1 MRIARIA
8 TRTGRH
14 HVVQDTDRW
23 LEIADPFAA
32 QPQYTGN
39 EFPVGAVQLLA
50 PVQPLVILGMAHN
63 GPGDRELP
71 RQAFLKSPRTLV
83 GPGDEI
89 LIDERLGQVNVE
101 GELAVVIRHHC
112 RNLTAQQ
119 VPGAILGYTIGNDVT
134 AVDQVALDEKMTQAK
149 HGDGFTPLGPWI
161 ETELDPS
168 AVPITVRVN
177 GEGQVS
183 ASTAQLAWNITEQ
196 LVYLTAYLSLGPGDV
211 VLTGAPGTFTPVKPG
226 DRSEIEIGGIGAL
239 SNPVRASNTER
250 SQCHT

>member
-8 TRTGRH
+8 TPTGRH
-14 HVVQDTDRW
+14 HAVQDTDRW

-32 QPQYTGN
+32 QPRFTGN
-39 EFPVGAVQLLA
+39 EYPVGTVRLLA
-50 PVQPLVILGMAHN
+50 PVQPLVVLGMAHN

-71 RQAFLKSPRTLV
+71 RQAFLKSPRTVV
-83 GPGDEI
+83 GPDDDI
-89 LIDERLGQVNVE
+89 LVDERLGQVNIE

-112 RNLTAQQ
+112 RNLTPEQ
-119 VPGAILGYTIGNDVT
+119 VPGAILGFTIGNDVT

-149 HGDGFTPLGPWI
+149 HGDGFTPIGPWI

-177 GEGQVS
+177 DEGRVN

-196 LVYLTAYLSLGPGDV
+196 LVYLTSYLSLGPGDI

-226 DRSEIEIGGIGAL
+226 DHSEIALGGIGAL
-239 SNPVRASNTER
+239 SNPVRAR
-250 SQCHT
+250 

>member
-14 HVVQDTDRW
+14 HVIQDDDRW
-23 LEIADPFAA
+23 LEITDPFA
-32 QPQYTGN
+32 PEPHFTGN
-39 EFPVGAVQLLA
+39 SFAMGAVRLLA
-50 PVQPLVILGMAHN
+50 PVQPLVVLGMAHN

-71 RQAFLKSPRTLV
+71 RQAFLKSPRTVV
-83 GPGDEI
+83 GPDDEI
-89 LIDERLGQVNVE
+89 LVDERLGQVNVE

-112 RNLTAQQ
+112 RNLTAEQ

-161 ETELDPS
+161 ETELDP
-168 AVPITVRVN
+168 ATLPILVRVN
-177 GEGQVS
+177 EVEQAG
-183 ASTAQLAWNITEQ
+183 ATTAALAWNITEQ
-196 LVYLTAYLSLGPGDV
+196 LVYLTSYLSLGPGDV

-226 DRSEIEIGGIGAL
+226 DHAQIEIGGIGAL
-239 SNPVRASNTER
+239 SNPVRAW
-250 SQCHT
+250 

>member
-8 TRTGRH
+8 TPAGRH
-14 HVVQDTDRW
+14 HVVQYTDRW

-32 QPQYTGN
+32 QPRFTGN
-39 EFPVGAVQLLA
+39 EYPVGTVRLLA
-50 PVQPLVILGMAHN
+50 PVQPLVVLGMAHN

-71 RQAFLKSPRTLV
+71 RQAFLKSPRTVV
-83 GPGDEI
+83 GPDDDI
-89 LIDERLGQVNVE
+89 LVDERLGQVNIE
-101 GELAVVIRHHC
+101 GELTVVIRHHC
-112 RNLTAQQ
+112 RNLTPDQ

-149 HGDGFTPLGPWI
+149 HGDGFTPIGPWI

-177 GEGQVS
+177 GEDRVN

-196 LVYLTAYLSLGPGDV
+196 LVYLTSYLSLGPGDI

-226 DRSEIEIGGIGAL
+226 DGSEIALGGIGAL
-239 SNPVRASNTER
+239 SNPVRVR
-250 SQCHT
+250 

>member
-32 QPQYTGN
+32 RPQFTGN
-39 EFPVGAVQLLA
+39 EFPVGAVRLLA
-50 PVQPLVILGMAHN
+50 PVQPLVVLGMAHN

-71 RQAFLKSPRTLV
+71 RQAFLKSPRTVV
-83 GPGDEI
+83 GPDDEI
-89 LIDERLGQVNVE
+89 LVDERLGQVNVE

-112 RNLTAQQ
+112 RNLTPQQ

-161 ETELDPS
+161 ETGLDPS
-168 AVPITVRVN
+168 ALPITVRVN
-177 GEGQVS
+177 DEDQVG

-196 LVYLTAYLSLGPGDV
+196 LVYLTSYLSLGPGDV

-226 DRSEIEIGGIGAL
+226 DLSEIEIGGIGAL
-239 SNPVRASNTER
+239 SNPVRAR
-250 SQCHT
+250 